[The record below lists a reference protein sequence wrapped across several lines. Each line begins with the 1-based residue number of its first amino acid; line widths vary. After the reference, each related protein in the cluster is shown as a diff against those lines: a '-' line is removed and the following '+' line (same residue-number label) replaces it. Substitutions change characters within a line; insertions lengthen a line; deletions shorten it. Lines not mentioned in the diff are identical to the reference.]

1 LGARVSARF
10 AARAPVARLVDR
22 FYGLLARR
30 SASGRFGAWS
40 AGSWRRSACRTAIH
54 RTRKGAVMSFS
65 DDLTSCMSPLPAP
78 TVEGAN
84 ELMEFLD
91 QLHSAWESSGG
102 DEEMLLTALV
112 AAGAVTGIDEAAL
125 ATAGTVTVVA
135 YLAALVACSV
145 SVLA

>member
-1 LGARVSARF
+1 
-10 AARAPVARLVDR
+10 
-22 FYGLLARR
+22 
-30 SASGRFGAWS
+30 
-40 AGSWRRSACRTAIH
+40 
-54 RTRKGAVMSFS
+54 MSFS

-125 ATAGTVTVVA
+125 ATAGTVTVAA

-145 SVLA
+145 SVLASDVWDLISSNDTPSWLQSDLQAQAEQQGVEQPEATA